1 MRRRLFALAGLAIL
15 VMPIAGRAETLT
27 YDQGGS
33 PLFSITFPDGW
44 FLDTDF
50 VDEAK
55 AAGSYEG
62 GEPEIRILEAMPGDG
77 TKLWFG
83 IWVVPRAKTLEE
95 GLEYMAS
102 LDGDLFTDVEASEV
116 VDAELG
122 SMIARTFHG
131 TARRQDEDVEFAVA
145 LFEPRAE
152 VIAVALYVGRPQ
164 TWEKHQDEL
173 AQIVESLEPAGT

>member
-1 MRRRLFALAGLAIL
+1 MMRCIALAGAVIL
-15 VMPIAGRAETLT
+15 LTSGSGWAETLT
-27 YDQGGS
+27 YDHEGES
-33 PLFSITFPDGW
+33 LFSITFPDGW

-62 GEPEIRILEAMPGDG
+62 GEPEIRIVEAMPGDG

-83 IWVVPRAKTLEE
+83 VWVVPRAKTLDE
-95 GLEYMAS
+95 GLEYVAS
-102 LDGDLFTDVEASEV
+102 LDGELFTDVEASEA
-116 VDAELG
+116 VDGELG
-122 SMIARTFHG
+122 DMIATTLHG
-131 TARRQDEDVEFAVA
+131 TARRQGEDVEFAVA

-164 TWEKHQDEL
+164 TWEKHQGDL
-173 AQIVESLEPAGT
+173 LRIVGSLERAGT